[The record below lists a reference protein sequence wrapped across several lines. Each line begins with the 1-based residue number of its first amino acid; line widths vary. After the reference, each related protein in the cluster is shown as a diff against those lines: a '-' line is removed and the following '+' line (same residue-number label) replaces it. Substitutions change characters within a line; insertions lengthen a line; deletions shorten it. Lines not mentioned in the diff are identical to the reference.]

1 MWIWYPLGWHFVQHV
16 LVGCHN
22 TRIEPHPDS
31 FPQFAF
37 DTFCSALITYPF
49 RFSWYCRC
57 WTFLRV
63 RHFFGRYSRPM
74 PERIYGLDGILG
86 DRREWGVLTHDME
99 FLKRSIS
106 VIAADYSLILK
117 GCDNDW
123 WRTDGQTFW
132 IDEVLARLAL
142 LPERLI
148 DSWTHLYHLNTIGG
162 VNEWM
167 DRWMTCSL
175 RA

>member
-63 RHFFGRYSRPM
+63 RHFLGAILSTYAWTNIWAWWYIGGQKGMGSANAWYGISKTFNFCYCCRLQFNI
-74 PERIYGLDGILG
+74 ERVWQWLMEDG
-86 DRREWGVLTHDME
+86 
-99 FLKRSIS
+99 
-106 VIAADYSLILK
+106 
-117 GCDNDW
+117 
-123 WRTDGQTFW
+123 RTD
-132 IDEVLARLAL
+132 VL
-142 LPERLI
+142 
-148 DSWTHLYHLNTIGG
+148 
-162 VNEWM
+162 
-167 DRWMTCSL
+167 DRWSIGSFGTVAGAPY
-175 RA
+175 R